1 MGRRITPGAT
11 DQSTIIRFLDDDQF
25 TVENSNGPSDVSLW
39 YRRDGGRKIPFGAK
53 SLASLDAAHSDGG
66 FKLISDGYYRV
77 DVPDAAF
84 ASGAG
89 GVMVGGTVADQIV
102 IAEYHPLGS
111 YTLDLP
117 VTVLPFSGVISGS
130 GLTQDRRL
138 VAQQF
143 CRAIW
148 SISVYDS
155 DSDPY
160 DCTGLDL
167 AMVVWDANTGAPH
180 EPDFQLRNYDGDSDI
195 AIGGDDGNVLT
206 VTLPPT
212 RTQVARHYRWLLRT
226 RTNPDALAK
235 GSIEVEAAA
244 DIT

>member
-11 DQSTIIRFLDDDQF
+11 NQSTIIRFLDDDQF
-25 TVENSNGPSDVSLW
+25 TVETGNVAADVTLW
-39 YRRDGGRKIPFGAK
+39 YRRDGGAK
-53 SLASLDAAHSDGG
+53 VTFAASDLAAADSAHADGG
-66 FKLISDGYYRV
+66 FIHLSDGYYRV

-155 DSDPY
+155 DSAAY

-167 AMVVWDANTGAPH
+167 AMVIWDANTGAPH
-180 EPDFQLRNYDGDSDI
+180 EPDFELRNYGGDTDI